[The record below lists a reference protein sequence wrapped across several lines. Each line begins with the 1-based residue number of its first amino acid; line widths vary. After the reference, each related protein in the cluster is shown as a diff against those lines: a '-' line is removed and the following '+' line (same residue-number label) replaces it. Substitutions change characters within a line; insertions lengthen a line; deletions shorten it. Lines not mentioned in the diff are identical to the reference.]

1 MALGELLEG
10 HKAISYRLIH
20 DGFGLDLY
28 VCPLFLSR
36 IVNHHEE
43 GYAYFTPGQARE
55 PLLFLG
61 PKLG

>member
-10 HKAISYRLIH
+10 QKSYHLIH

-28 VCPLFLSR
+28 VRPLFLLR
-36 IVNHHEE
+36 MVNHHEE
-43 GYAYFTPGQARE
+43 GYTYFTPGHARE
-55 PLLFLG
+55 PLFFLG